1 VARGL
6 LNNVLKFP
14 AAELHDLIRLVEQA
28 EFDSVF
34 RLLVFALD
42 NRLST
47 KPIVELLGTG
57 LLVEMIERSRKTFG
71 TRSKED
77 GALGPTLQ

>member
-1 VARGL
+1 VARGLL
-6 LNNVLKFP
+6 LNNVLKLP

-34 RLLVFALD
+34 RLLVFTLD

-47 KPIVELLGTG
+47 NQ
-57 LLVEMIERSRKTFG
+57 S
-71 TRSKED
+71 
-77 GALGPTLQ
+77 